1 MNEVVDSNI
10 IERLKTEL
18 TYNANDKT
26 ILKDNEV
33 VCSIATISP
42 TDNDVWVI
50 GNLNNYLNE
59 AMSKQNVIL
68 KCDDVNV
75 VVASYI
81 KLIENGIVEAMN
93 SNVQVKIIR
102 YITKYSGG
110 NQIIGTSGLEYA
122 ITRNLAKDEDES
134 TEEVII
140 LNNGDLRYKFEK
152 WSEEVSKENFLL
164 FSCLSMAGFAQ

>member
-1 MNEVVDSNI
+1 MNEVVNTEI
-10 IERLKTEL
+10 IEKLKNEL
-18 TYNANDKT
+18 TYHVADKT
-26 ILKDNEV
+26 IKKGNEV
-33 VCSIATISP
+33 VCSIATIEP

-50 GNLNNYLNE
+50 GNLDNYLNE
-59 AMSKQNVIL
+59 ALSKQNVIL
-68 KCDDVNV
+68 KCNDVNV
-75 VVASYI
+75 AVASYI

-93 SNVQVKIIR
+93 SSIQVKIIR

-110 NQIIGTSGLEYA
+110 NQTIGTSGMEYA

-134 TEEVII
+134 TEEMII